1 MSTADGQVVGATRIL
16 DNGPVEDRWNLVL
29 MSEGYTS
36 EEVGPMSSGH
46 FSRDAETIVD
56 QMLATPPF
64 DRLRRA
70 INVFRVDVISD
81 EAGAD
86 NLCVTPPTTVRT
98 YFDAVQCPDGI
109 ARRIDINTN
118 TAQAVA
124 TAEVPRFNAAL
135 VVVNTADYGGSG
147 GRVAVCSLHPL
158 AHHIALHEIGHSA
171 FLLADEYQALL
182 GCDVDEG
189 HEHNPATVEPEQP
202 NVTLDPQ
209 ARGKWR
215 DLVATT
221 TPMPTTR
228 NPDCAHCD
236 ERPSPVPDGTI
247 GAFEGAHYYH
257 CGSYRPAYNCRMGN
271 RVEHDFCGVC
281 QRVIARRL
289 AAHMPETNVVAAMLV
304 DPAARNDFRTTVA
317 SGDFIAAM
325 SAVVR
330 FPHWLG
336 MLMFTRDE
344 SAPTSPHM
352 VTEIRQRRLAS
363 FPSPAFAHATYFS
376 RAGDSSAGT
385 TAVRDAR
392 RLVASVAC
400 TSAPATAGSAAALS
414 FDVGD
419 AVFDVARA
427 AGVTERD
434 ILALDLDF
442 APVRV
447 DILGTTNLA
456 LFREYGK
463 KVAAGDH
470 VGAIGSILQDHH
482 PLGLVVFE
490 GESDRTI
497 PPEALASVGANWVA
511 LLPPPPP
518 GVVTFPQYF
527 FRTGDPAAG
536 TPPVRDARLHR
547 IHSATTTLS
556 GGGGS
561 KPGIDVHEVEPR
573 FFELVKAAGEPEA
586 DVIVVV
592 GPSII
597 F

>member
-1 MSTADGQVVGATRIL
+1 VSTADGHVLGTTRIL
-16 DNGPVEDRWNLVL
+16 DNGPVEDHWNLVV

-36 EEVGPMSSGH
+36 AEIGPMSTGQ
-46 FSRDAETIVD
+46 FSRDAQTIVD
-56 QMLATPPF
+56 KMLATPPF
-64 DRLRRA
+64 DRFRRA

-81 EAGAD
+81 EAGLD
-86 NLCVTPPTTVRT
+86 NLCATPPTTVRT
-98 YFDAVQCPDGI
+98 YFDAVQCPEGI
-109 ARRIDINTN
+109 ARRIDVNLD

-124 TAEVPRFNAAL
+124 TAQVPQFNAAL
-135 VVVNTADYGGSG
+135 IIVNTTAYGGSG
-147 GRVAVCSLHPL
+147 GPVAVCSLDPL

-171 FLLADEYQALL
+171 FLLADEYQHRL
-182 GCDVDEG
+182 GCDVAEG
-189 HEHNPATVEPEQP
+189 HEHDPATMEPEQP
-202 NVTLDPQ
+202 NITLDPQ

-257 CGSYRPAYNCRMGN
+257 CGGYRPAYDCRMGN
-271 RVEHDFCGVC
+271 HVEHAFCDVC
-281 QRVIARRL
+281 QRVIARSL
-289 AAHMPETNVVAAMLV
+289 ATHMPQTNVVAVMLV
-304 DPAARNDFRTTVA
+304 DPAARNDFRSAIA
-317 SGDFIAAM
+317 SGDFVAAM

-330 FPHWLG
+330 LPHWLG
-336 MLMFTRDE
+336 MLMFPRDA
-344 SAPTSPHM
+344 SIPTSPDM

-363 FPSPAFAHATYFS
+363 FPSPAFAQATYFS
-376 RAGDSSAGT
+376 RAGDSTAGT
-385 TAVRDAR
+385 AAVRDAR

-400 TSAPATAGSAAALS
+400 TSAPGTAGSVAAQS
-414 FDVGD
+414 FDVGEE
-419 AVFDVARA
+419 VFDVARA

-447 DILGTTNLA
+447 NILGVTDLT
-456 LFREYGK
+456 LFREYGEK
-463 KVAAGDH
+463 FAAGDH
-470 VGAIGSILQDHH
+470 VGAIRSILQDHH

-497 PPEALASVGANWVA
+497 PPDALASIHANWVA

-518 GVVTFPQYF
+518 SVVTFPQYF

-536 TPPVRDARLHR
+536 TPPVRDARLHQ
-547 IHSATTTLS
+547 IHIATTTA
-556 GGGGS
+556 GGAGAS
-561 KPGIDVHEVEPR
+561 KPGIDVREVEPR
-573 FFELVKAAGEPEA
+573 FFDEVKAAGQPES